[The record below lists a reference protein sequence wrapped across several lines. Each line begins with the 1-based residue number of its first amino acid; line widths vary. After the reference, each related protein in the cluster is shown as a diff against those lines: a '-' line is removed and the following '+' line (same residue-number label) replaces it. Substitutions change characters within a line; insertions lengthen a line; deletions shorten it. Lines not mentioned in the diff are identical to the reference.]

1 VWIWMPDDASEE
13 EMESAF
19 QVAKEHGVM
28 DGKHRFNIKY
38 ELADF
43 FIRRAEKE
51 GLHLSIS
58 TNLFAYDC
66 PELIPPKTVTDGH
79 IHKCTMED
87 VDVLTDFFEIF
98 HDAVGIDKA
107 SREQYRIDAE
117 NGIREGSMYL
127 WKTDDG
133 EFVASCHWHPVQDMA
148 SIGLV
153 FTRTEYRRR
162 HYAEHLVYEV
172 SKIAKEEGYLPMLY
186 TDADYVASNKCYEKL
201 GYILRGKLCTIS

>member
-1 VWIWMPDDASEE
+1 MQEGKKMSGFRNSTVYQIYIKSFCDSNGDGIGDINGIRQKLDYLQDLGVDYLWITPFFRSPMNDNGYDIA
-13 EMESAF
+13 
-19 QVAKEHGVM
+19 
-28 DGKHRFNIKY
+28 DY
-38 ELADF
+38 LAINPMF
-43 FIRRAEKE
+43 
-51 GLHLSIS
+51 G
-58 TNLFAYDC
+58 
-66 PELIPPKTVTDGH
+66 
-79 IHKCTMED
+79 TMED

-133 EFVASCHWHPVQDMA
+133 KFVASCHWHPVQDMA

-153 FTRTEYRRR
+153 FTRTEYRRH